1 MIAHATPHWQNRI
14 FFMNHENENTSTHFD
29 VIIIG
34 GGIGGLMTAHRLTK
48 SNPDLKVCLLEQGN
62 PLSRRKCP
70 IVTKQVSHCIRC
82 NSCAIMEGMGGAG
95 AFSDG
100 KYVIST
106 EYGGWLTDILP
117 NETVINYI
125 EQADEIMVHYGA
137 TEERFM
143 PNDELKKVCLQ
154 HDLHMLQAQLKHL
167 GTDSNFA
174 TMKKLT
180 DDLET
185 RCEIHTNTHVED
197 VDIETKTVSIIHK
210 KVSSQLTG
218 DKIVFAMGRV
228 GSKLFT
234 KWCRKN
240 GITMQNNQ
248 VDVGVRV
255 ELPSIVWEDFSK
267 KIYEP
272 KIVYR
277 SKGYGDTTR
286 MFCFNER
293 GNVVTENTDGVLTVN
308 GHSYRDESRKTKN
321 SNFALLST
329 IRFTKPFNEPI
340 EYARH
345 VASLA
350 NLISGGGVMVQR
362 LGDLIKGRRTD
373 EGRLA
378 KNTTRPTLNAIPG
391 DLSLCMPKRQLDNI
405 VETLYQLDKIAPGTA
420 NEDTLLYG
428 IECKYYSARPDCTN
442 FELDG
447 HQGFYAIGDGA
458 GFTRSLSQAAANG
471 LYVADLIIGK
481 K

>member
-1 MIAHATPHWQNRI
+1 MFIL
-14 FFMNHENENTSTHFD
+14 NHINQENTAHYD
-29 VIIIG
+29 VVIIG

-48 SNPDLKVCLLEQGN
+48 SDPSLKVCLLEQGN

-82 NSCAIMEGMGGAG
+82 KSCAIMEGMGGAG

-106 EYGGWLTDILP
+106 EYGGWLTEILSE
-117 NETVINYI
+117 ETVIDYI
-125 EQADEIMVHYGA
+125 EQADKIMVGYGA

-143 PNDELKKVCLQ
+143 PNDELKKLCLQ

-167 GTDSNFA
+167 GTDSNFD
-174 TMKKLT
+174 TMQKMT
-180 DDLET
+180 DELET
-185 RCEIHTNTHVED
+185 LCEIRTNTYVKD
-197 VDIETKTVSIIHK
+197 VDINTKVVHINHK
-210 KVSSQLTG
+210 NVDSQISG

-234 KWCRKN
+234 KWCRQN
-240 GITMQNNQ
+240 GITVQNNQ

-308 GHSYRDESRKTKN
+308 GHSYRDKSRKTKN

-362 LGDLIKGRRTD
+362 FGDLVNGRRTD
-373 EGRLA
+373 ESRLQ
-378 KNTTRPTLNAIPG
+378 KNTVKPTLNAIPG

-405 VETLYQLDKIAPGTA
+405 IETLYQLDKISPGTA

-428 IECKYYSARPDCTN
+428 IECKYYSARPECTN
-442 FELDG
+442 FEIDG
-447 HQGFYAIGDGA
+447 HPDFYAIGDGA

-471 LYVADLIIGK
+471 LYVADVIAGK
-481 K
+481 I